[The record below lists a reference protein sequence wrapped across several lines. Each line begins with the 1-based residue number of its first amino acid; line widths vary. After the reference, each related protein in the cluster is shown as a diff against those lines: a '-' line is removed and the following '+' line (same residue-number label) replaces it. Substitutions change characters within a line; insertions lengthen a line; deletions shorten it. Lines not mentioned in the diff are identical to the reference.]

1 MMDLTINANI
11 RIAKALLQN
20 YDSRMYIER
29 DSFFDNN
36 FHLVQNEND
45 IEQLRTAVKNAEL
58 KPGAHVH
65 VDFTHQLE
73 KNSPEIHFQ
82 GYGILDRVEDGRV
95 YGRLY
100 DGRSFTCMF
109 GDVVALGDGGR

>member
-1 MMDLTINANI
+1 MMDLTTNTNLK
-11 RIAKALLQN
+11 IAKALLKN
-20 YDSRMYIER
+20 YDNCMYLER

-36 FHLVQNEND
+36 FHLVQNENG
-45 IEQLRTAVKNAEL
+45 IEQLRTAVQNAEL
-58 KPGAHVH
+58 KPGVHVL

-73 KNSPEIHFQ
+73 KNSPEIHFR

-100 DGRSFTCMF
+100 DSRSFTCMF
-109 GDVVALGDGGR
+109 GDVVALGAGL